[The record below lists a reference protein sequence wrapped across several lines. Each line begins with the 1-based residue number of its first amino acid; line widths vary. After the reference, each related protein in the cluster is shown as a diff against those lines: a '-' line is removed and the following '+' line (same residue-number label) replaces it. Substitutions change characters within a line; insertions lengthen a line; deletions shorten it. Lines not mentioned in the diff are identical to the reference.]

1 MSDREPI
8 LMRKQLG
15 ALRPATQAAQDMLDK
30 LPGDRTFR
38 VEVKGIRGNTR
49 RLALYWCVLAVAA
62 EQLSDAVDG
71 VMSRGL
77 LDDWLRREYGI
88 SKPVTSRKTGEIIGY
103 DRGRIAFDKMPE
115 TERAAYLDWT
125 IDKLSS
131 RLGCDVT
138 TLRQE
143 AEQNYGVAA

>member
-1 MSDREPI
+1 MDGKEPI
-8 LMRKQLG
+8 LFRKQFG
-15 ALRPATQAAQDMLDK
+15 GLRPATPAAEQALSMHKQGALLRIEFAK
-30 LPGDRTFR
+30 
-38 VEVKGIRGNTR
+38 IRGNTR
-49 RLALYWCVLAVAA
+49 RLGLYWCVLAVAA